1 METQGL
7 FLPGSRLTTGVCF
20 VFLALSHRTAQVL
33 KHEHEALPAHCVN
46 SSPL

>member
-7 FLPGSRLTTGVCF
+7 FLLGSRWTTGVCF
-20 VFLALSHRTAQVL
+20 VFLALSHRAAQVL
-33 KHEHEALPAHCVN
+33 KHEHQALLAHCVN